1 MTPEVWKPVSGYE
14 GIYEVSDC
22 GRVRSLERVIETTRG
37 PRRIAGRVLKPKTNT
52 TGYSQVSLFRDRK
65 RKEYL
70 VSRLVA
76 ETYCQKPDGC
86 DVVNHLD
93 NTPSHNWATNLEWT
107 THLGNAQHSVNQHR
121 RYVRPVIRSDG
132 KIYAKLQ
139 QVAEDGFYP
148 PSVCMCC
155 RGVHKRHKGYAWQ
168 YANQI
173 GDGIHTVRED

>member
-14 GIYEVSDC
+14 GMYEVSDC
-22 GRVRSLERVIETTRG
+22 GRVRSLERVIETARG
-37 PRRIAGRVLKPKTNT
+37 PRQIAGRVLKPKTNT
-52 TGYSQVSLFRDRK
+52 AGYQQVSLFRDRK
-65 RKEYL
+65 RKEFL

-76 ETYCQKPDGC
+76 EAFCERPEGS

-107 THLGNAQHSVNQHR
+107 THLGNAQHSVRQHR

-132 KIYAKLQ
+132 RTYAKLR
-139 QVAEDGFYP
+139 QVAEDGFSP
-148 PSVCMCC
+148 ADVCRCC
-155 RGVHKRHKGYAWQ
+155 RGHLNTHKGFAWR

-173 GDGIHTVRED
+173 GDGIHTV